1 MDVLFWVFKLF
12 ATLGLRT
19 RSEMSF
25 WTALKKLE
33 VEVKDSFYR
42 WQSSGRILCG
52 GFKER
57 ESFILSRWSCTLVN
71 YGFYGVVG
79 KEIK

>member
-1 MDVLFWVFKLF
+1 MDFYLWVFKLF

-33 VEVKDSFYR
+33 VEVKDSLSMAVFG
-42 WQSSGRILCG
+42 SDLCG
-52 GFKER
+52 DFEER
-57 ESFILSRWSCTLVN
+57 ESFLSRWSCILVN